1 MRVLQQVQQQLV
13 QVQQENAQLQAR
25 LQATEQGLAS
35 GLGGME
41 TEVLRALQSLP
52 DALAKLGKKERGG
65 LVDQRGLGKPYTLG
79 EDAEEKFRV
88 WASKLED
95 YVTGVFSGKSREV
108 LEWAAGSEGNIVA
121 EEIDKAYGTGADLKG
136 VVFDLVENA
145 PRGNGLEAWRM
156 LHKKYDPATGGRKR
170 IMLQALTNPDRAGY
184 ESLSNALERW
194 KSLRGRYNKKK
205 DQFGRRK
212 DLPDSLAMNA
222 LEKLVP
228 RELETHLLLNHSRFK
243 TFEEMEAEVVT
254 FMEAKTGSKMTV
266 SGNFSKAAANEAV
279 PMDVDSL
286 VKAVSGSLS
295 SLVKGKGKGAGKAQ
309 RFEGKCDNCGKVGHK
324 KKDCWS
330 KPQSMGRGKGAS
342 TRPMGPSQNKKF
354 DGKCNNC
361 GRTGHMKKDCWAAGG
376 GAAGGKSK
384 GKQKGKKKDAAALE
398 EEPEGEANGLELC
411 ALSNNGTTMGGV
423 STCQEHEGQERGGWD
438 KPEVA
443 QVQPGHGRLGHGLSQ
458 EVQREAAGE
467 GDLLQDGLG
476 GVDQELWAGEGL
488 RVRCRRSQ
496 TGVERAGH
504 GCPQGADQR
513 RSATSERVQHLD
525 DLRRRNDHPEDAPGP

>member
-1 MRVLQQVQQQLV
+1 M
-13 QVQQENAQLQAR
+13 
-25 LQATEQGLAS
+25 
-35 GLGGME
+35 
-41 TEVLRALQSLP
+41 
-52 DALAKLGKKERGG
+52 
-65 LVDQRGLGKPYTLG
+65 
-79 EDAEEKFRV
+79 
-88 WASKLED
+88 
-95 YVTGVFSGKSREV
+95 
-108 LEWAAGSEGNIVA
+108 A
-121 EEIDKAYGTGADLKG
+121 EEIDKAYGTGADLIDQWDEVLEFNEQLYTVLRATTEG

-205 DQFGRRK
+205 DQFGRRE

-384 GKQKGKKKDAAALE
+384 GK
-398 EEPEGEANGLELC
+398 
-411 ALSNNGTTMGGV
+411 
-423 STCQEHEGQERGGWD
+423 R
-438 KPEVA
+438 
-443 QVQPGHGRLGHGLSQ
+443 RLGS
-458 EVQREAAGE
+458 A
-467 GDLLQDGLG
+467 
-476 GVDQELWAGEGL
+476 
-488 RVRCRRSQ
+488 RS
-496 TGVERAGH
+496 GS
-504 GCPQGADQR
+504 
-513 RSATSERVQHLD
+513 SATWTRAPRSRPFPRGTARSCWRGRTTS
-525 DLRRRNDHPEDAPGP
+525 RRPWGS

>member
-1 MRVLQQVQQQLV
+1 MTSAEEVVRVLQQVQQQLV

-25 LQATEQGLAS
+25 LQAAEQGLAS
-35 GLGGME
+35 GSGGME

-121 EEIDKAYGTGADLKG
+121 EEIDKAYGTGADLIDQWDEVLEFNEQLYTVLRATTEG

-205 DQFGRRK
+205 DQFGRRE

-222 LEKLVP
+222 LE
-228 RELETHLLLNHSRFK
+228 
-243 TFEEMEAEVVT
+243 
-254 FMEAKTGSKMTV
+254 
-266 SGNFSKAAANEAV
+266 
-279 PMDVDSL
+279 
-286 VKAVSGSLS
+286 
-295 SLVKGKGKGAGKAQ
+295 
-309 RFEGKCDNCGKVGHK
+309 
-324 KKDCWS
+324 
-330 KPQSMGRGKGAS
+330 
-342 TRPMGPSQNKKF
+342 
-354 DGKCNNC
+354 
-361 GRTGHMKKDCWAAGG
+361 
-376 GAAGGKSK
+376 
-384 GKQKGKKKDAAALE
+384 
-398 EEPEGEANGLELC
+398 
-411 ALSNNGTTMGGV
+411 
-423 STCQEHEGQERGGWD
+423 
-438 KPEVA
+438 
-443 QVQPGHGRLGHGLSQ
+443 
-458 EVQREAAGE
+458 
-467 GDLLQDGLG
+467 
-476 GVDQELWAGEGL
+476 
-488 RVRCRRSQ
+488 
-496 TGVERAGH
+496 
-504 GCPQGADQR
+504 
-513 RSATSERVQHLD
+513 
-525 DLRRRNDHPEDAPGP
+525 

>member
-1 MRVLQQVQQQLV
+1 M
-13 QVQQENAQLQAR
+13 
-25 LQATEQGLAS
+25 
-35 GLGGME
+35 
-41 TEVLRALQSLP
+41 LRALQSLP

-121 EEIDKAYGTGADLKG
+121 EEIDKAYGTGADLIDQWDEVLEFNEQLYTVLRATTEG

-205 DQFGRRK
+205 DQFGRRE

-266 SGNFSKAAANEAV
+266 SGNFSKAAANEVV

-376 GAAGGKSK
+376 GAAGGKSQ

-398 EEPEGEANGLELC
+398 K
-411 ALSNNGTTMGGV
+411 S
-423 STCQEHEGQERGGWD
+423 GWD
-438 KPEVA
+438 WPEVA
-443 QVQPGHGRLGHGLSQ
+443 QMQSGHGRLGHGLSQ
-458 EVQREAAGE
+458 EVQREAVGE
-467 GDLLQDGLG
+467 GELLQDGLG

-496 TGVERAGH
+496 AGVERAGH

-513 RSATSERVQHLD
+513 GSATSERVQHLD
-525 DLRRRNDHPEDAPGP
+525 DRRRRNDHPEDAPGP